1 MAKDNKIV
9 SRGIVGSLIVAAGII
24 GAFLWIRH
32 QREKKT
38 LLIQHV
44 LEQAGD
50 SDWNRNPPYMAA
62 LCGDVPHLKEMLD
75 AEPDILN
82 QPVGF
87 SQSTL
92 LHAAVMR
99 GNTAAVELLLSR
111 GAEVNPRNR
120 SGHTPLYDCVAD
132 NGNGAIALM
141 LLEHGADLSLPDNN
155 GKTPLQIAVQKQRLE
170 MAALLQQHGAK

>member
-9 SRGIVGSLIVAAGII
+9 SRGIVGSLIVAVGI
-24 GAFLWIRH
+24 GAFLWH

-38 LLIQHV
+38 LLIRHV
-44 LEQAGD
+44 LAQAGD

-75 AEPDILN
+75 AAPDILN
-82 QPVGF
+82 QPVGV
-87 SQSTL
+87 SRSTL

-111 GAEVNPRNR
+111 GAEVNSRNR

-141 LLEHGADLSLPDNN
+141 LLEHGADVSLPDNN
-155 GKTPLQIAVQKQRLE
+155 GKTPLQIAVQKQHLE
-170 MAALLQQHGAK
+170 MVTLLQQHGAK